1 MMANLPTLK
10 KNKDFQSTFRNSERT
25 KQSECVFCR
34 RVALK
39 QTLIEKAIY
48 IWQGVRHHAQL
59 DAATPWI
66 GMLAFFF
73 FSFVSFFSI
82 RYRKGVF
89 SLFVCFFNQIV

>member
-59 DAATPWI
+59 DAASPWI
-66 GMLAFFF
+66 GWNANIFFIYLF
-73 FSFVSFFSI
+73 LTA
-82 RYRKGVF
+82 
-89 SLFVCFFNQIV
+89 SLKYVTNTL